1 MSEKRK
7 DDRGRLLR
15 QGESQR
21 KDGKYEFKY
30 TDAKGERHSAYSW
43 KLVDT
48 DKVPNGKKCEKSLR
62 EIEKQIRR
70 DLEDGVESFSAYR
83 TSLNRF
89 FDDYIETKYELK
101 ESTKSNYIY
110 MYDMHIRDGL
120 GIKSIAKIKY
130 SDIKKFY
137 ISLIRDKGFKPHSME
152 IIHTILHPVFTVA
165 VRDGVI
171 RLNPTDGVMSEIKRS
186 HDWETPKRHALT
198 IEQQKAFIDY
208 VSNSRYRHWLPLFTV
223 MLGTGGRVGEIVGL
237 RWQDCDFEEG
247 IIHIDHSLI
256 YRRYHKEKCA
266 FHITTPKTKA
276 GTRIV
281 PMLSEVRH
289 ALLEERLK
297 QMKHGFNKKVVD
309 GYSGFI
315 FSNRYGET
323 LSPHCVNRAIWR
335 VIADYN
341 KDETALAKKEHREP
355 ILLPHFSAHNLR
367 HTFCTRFCEN
377 ERDLKIIQEIMG
389 HADITTTM
397 NIYNEATK
405 DRKKA
410 SFANLEG
417 KIKVS

>member
-137 ISLIRDKGFKPHSME
+137 IS
-152 IIHTILHPVFTVA
+152 
-165 VRDGVI
+165 
-171 RLNPTDGVMSEIKRS
+171 
-186 HDWETPKRHALT
+186 
-198 IEQQKAFIDY
+198 Y
-208 VSNSRYRHWLPLFTV
+208 
-223 MLGTGGRVGEIVGL
+223 
-237 RWQDCDFEEG
+237 
-247 IIHIDHSLI
+247 
-256 YRRYHKEKCA
+256 
-266 FHITTPKTKA
+266 
-276 GTRIV
+276 
-281 PMLSEVRH
+281 
-289 ALLEERLK
+289 
-297 QMKHGFNKKVVD
+297 
-309 GYSGFI
+309 
-315 FSNRYGET
+315 
-323 LSPHCVNRAIWR
+323 
-335 VIADYN
+335 
-341 KDETALAKKEHREP
+341 
-355 ILLPHFSAHNLR
+355 
-367 HTFCTRFCEN
+367 
-377 ERDLKIIQEIMG
+377 
-389 HADITTTM
+389 
-397 NIYNEATK
+397 
-405 DRKKA
+405 
-410 SFANLEG
+410 
-417 KIKVS
+417 